1 MRKAV
6 RAIIVRDGALLVMH
20 RNKFGN
26 EYYTLLGG
34 GIDPGETPE
43 QSLVRE
49 VHEESGYTITSAKL
63 VFVEEAGDPYGT
75 QYVYYC
81 EANGGH
87 PQLGA
92 HSEEAK
98 LFAYGNQHTPVW
110 LPIEQ
115 LPNVQFRSLTL
126 RQALYDALH
135 KGFPQQPVALDS
147 QHDHYKQNRSHHE

>member
-6 RAIIVRDGALLVMH
+6 RAIIVKDGALLVMH

-49 VHEESGYTITSAKL
+49 VHEESGYTVTGARL

-75 QYVYYC
+75 QYIYYC
-81 EANGGH
+81 EATGGE
-87 PQLGA
+87 PQLAA
-92 HSEEAK
+92 HSEEAQ
-98 LFAYGNQHTPVW
+98 LFAHGNRHTPVW
-110 LPIEQ
+110 LPIEE
-115 LPNVQFRSLTL
+115 LPKVTFRSHTL
-126 RQALYDALH
+126 QQALYEALH
-135 KGFPQQPVALDS
+135 KGFPNKPTELNSQFDHFKQP
-147 QHDHYKQNRSHHE
+147 RSI

>member
-49 VHEESGYTITSAKL
+49 VREESGFTVTGAKL

-75 QYVYYC
+75 QYIYYC
-81 EANGGH
+81 EATGDK
-87 PQLGA
+87 PQLA
-92 HSEEAK
+92 PDSEEAG
-98 LFAYGNQHTPVW
+98 LMPYGNKHMPVW
-110 LPIEQ
+110 LPIEE
-115 LPNVQFRSLTL
+115 LPKVHFRSGTL
-126 RQALYDALH
+126 QRELYNALH
-135 KGFPQQPVALDS
+135 KGFPEQPTELNS
-147 QHDHYKQNRSHHE
+147 QFDHFNRSM

>member
-34 GIDPGETPE
+34 GIDPGETAE

-49 VHEESGYTITSAKL
+49 VAEESGFTVTGARL

-75 QYVYYC
+75 QYIYYC
-81 EANGGH
+81 DATGNQ
-87 PQLGA
+87 PQLA
-92 HSEEAK
+92 PDSEEAE
-98 LFAYGNQHTPVW
+98 LAPYGNKHTPVW
-110 LPIEQ
+110 LPIEE
-115 LPNVQFRSLTL
+115 LPKVTFRSHMLQ
-126 RQALYDALH
+126 QALYSALH
-135 KGFPQQPVALDS
+135 KGFPEQPMTLDS
-147 QHDHYKQNRSHHE
+147 QFDHYKKPGSI

>member
-20 RNKFGN
+20 RNKFGS

-34 GIDPGETPE
+34 GIDPGETAE

-49 VHEESGYTITSAKL
+49 VMEESGFTVTAAKL

-81 EANGGH
+81 EATGDT
-87 PQLGA
+87 PQLA
-92 HSEEAK
+92 PNSEEAD
-98 LFAYGNQHTPVW
+98 LMPYGNEHTPVW
-110 LPIEQ
+110 LPVEE
-115 LPNVQFRSLTL
+115 LPKVQFRSVTL
-126 RQALYDALH
+126 QRALYESLH
-135 KGFPQQPVALDS
+135 KGFHAQPVPLDS
-147 QHDHYKQNRSHHE
+147 QHDHYKNSGV

>member
-6 RAIIVRDGALLVMH
+6 RAIIVKDGALLVMH

-49 VHEESGYTITSAKL
+49 IKEESGYTVNAATL
-63 VFVEEAGDPYGT
+63 VFVEQAGHPYGT

-81 EANGGH
+81 EATGDQ
-87 PQLGA
+87 PQLA
-92 HSEEAK
+92 PHSEEAG
-98 LFAYGNQHTPVW
+98 LMQYGNKHTPVW
-110 LPIEQ
+110 LPIEE
-115 LPNVQFRSLTL
+115 LPKVTFRSGTL
-126 RQALYDALH
+126 QRALYNALH

-147 QHDHYKQNRSHHE
+147 QYEHFKQPGVHS